1 MVPPFFSWIAM
12 LRLEFLVKRRK
23 IVPECRFAATDAG
36 MARLNRPAGAV
47 IEFGH
52 RAVVIGLRTSA
63 TDFIEAIAQSRLLR
77 TEFFHEFL
85 IFKV

>member
-1 MVPPFFSWIAM
+1 M
-12 LRLEFLVKRRK
+12 LRLEFLIKRREVIPK
-23 IVPECRFAATDAG
+23 FRLAATDAG
-36 MARLNRPAGAV
+36 STRLNRPAGAV